1 MSNCIWVGVSMIT
14 SRNILEKMYYIREK
28 ELEPEREAQA
38 FCLVF
43 KIHLVISF
51 HDELKDEANFVIVN
65 EKQK

>member
-1 MSNCIWVGVSMIT
+1 
-14 SRNILEKMYYIREK
+14 MYYIRET